1 MLHQNHPLTG
11 REIAIRKAIPL
22 VIRAAPDGARFSLRI
37 DPAEI
42 TRASGAF
49 GLELPA
55 RIGDIATAGGK
66 TAVCLGPDEWH
77 LIAPLAGQQAIQDA
91 FAEFYAS
98 VPHSLVDIGHREV
111 GITIDGADAIRV
123 LQSAIAFNLAT
134 MPVSSGRRTIFDKA
148 QIVLVREAEH
158 RFRIEVWRS
167 FADHVWGLLQ
177 AAGREIQLDI

>member
-1 MLHQNHPLTG
+1 MMHQHHPLIG

-22 VIRAAPDGARFSLRI
+22 VVRAAPDSARFSLRI

-42 TRASGAF
+42 SRASGAF
-49 GLELPA
+49 GLELPT
-55 RIGDIATAGGK
+55 RIGDIETSGGK

-77 LIAPLAGQQAIQDA
+77 LIAPLDAQQTIEDA
-91 FAEFYAS
+91 FAAFYAS

-111 GITIDGADAIRV
+111 GIEIEGAGAVRV
-123 LQSAIAFNLAT
+123 LQSAIAFRVEA
-134 MPVSSGRRTIFDKA
+134 MPLLSGRRTIFDKA
-148 QIVLVREAEH
+148 QIVLVRETEH

-177 AAGREIQLDI
+177 AASREIELDM